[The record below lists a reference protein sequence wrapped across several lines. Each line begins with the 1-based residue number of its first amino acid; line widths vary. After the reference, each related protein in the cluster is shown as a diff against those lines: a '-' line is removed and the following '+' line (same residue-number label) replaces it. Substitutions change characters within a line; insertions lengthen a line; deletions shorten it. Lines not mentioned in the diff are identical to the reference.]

1 MEQTINLMK
10 EIAEIREVQARAA
23 EQHESMLRRIATNE
37 KLLTSLNDLAYSV
50 RQMTERIEKMSKD
63 IDDIKSKPAKRWESI
78 VEKVLLT
85 AVGVFVGWALK
96 QLGIF

>member
-1 MEQTINLMK
+1 VEESMNLMK
-10 EIAEIREVQARAA
+10 EVADLRAVQAASV
-23 EQHESMLRRIATNE
+23 EQHKSMLRRIAANE
-37 KLLTSLNDLAYSV
+37 ELLKSLNDLAYSV

-78 VEKVLLT
+78 VEKILLT

>member
-1 MEQTINLMK
+1 MKLMQ
-10 EIAEIREVQARAA
+10 EVAELRAVQAASV
-23 EQHESMLRRIATNE
+23 EQHKSMLRRITANE
-37 KLLTSLNDLAYSV
+37 ELLKSLNDLAYSV

-78 VEKVLLT
+78 VEKILLT

>member
-1 MEQTINLMK
+1 MEETMKLME
-10 EIAEIREVQARAA
+10 EIAALRESQAAA
-23 EQHESMLRRIATNE
+23 VEQHKSMFRRIAANE
-37 KLLTSLNDLAYSV
+37 ELLKSLNDLAYSV
-50 RQMTERIEKMSKD
+50 KQMTERIEKMSKD

-78 VEKVLLT
+78 VEKILLT

>member
-1 MEQTINLMK
+1 MKLMQ
-10 EIAEIREVQARAA
+10 EVAELRAVQAASV
-23 EQHESMLRRIATNE
+23 EQHKSMLHRITANE
-37 KLLTSLNDLAYSV
+37 ELLKSLNDLAYSV

-78 VEKVLLT
+78 VEKMLLT